1 MGDKYVYHTSLYILA
16 FIMTLISFRPS
27 HLELTEADIH
37 SEISETARKIADLE
51 SNFDENEEVIT
62 PSHLDR
68 MHDLVIPY
76 DQTDKVMLFN
86 AFDDK

>member
-1 MGDKYVYHTSLYILA
+1 M
-16 FIMTLISFRPS
+16 SFRPS
-27 HLELTEADIH
+27 QLELTEADIH

-68 MHDLVIPY
+68 MHDLVIPF
-76 DQTDKVMLFN
+76 DQTDKVRLITVELQWLEH
-86 AFDDK
+86 